1 MDNVNSSFHNL
12 VTDGVTEQCLFLIE
26 CSGNGSPFL
35 NFYFSGD
42 GDMTVDGA
50 TFTDELT
57 SGDNYGLGCI
67 PSRTMSVALMNEDGH
82 LNGHSYGWISAHI
95 GVSTNHT
102 DLTPVSGVYASL
114 AYQGEEQSWDGLYEC
129 RTTGFY
135 RDNTLVYAGD
145 CTGAFTAGDGYF
157 YFILIENGSPVAY
170 EYDTVADTTHALSDT
185 ALGNS
190 VTDDFLNKFAEGR
203 IVVLDLYNRMLIDV
217 HTDYSDTYSLANMG
231 HFRVDKPSKT
241 MGKTVN
247 ISDAFDMIRELDVD
261 ASSFLT
267 ASTVTNGWD
276 LFYDIYQYFHIEYVF
291 SNGCIR
297 SRLEALPVNITELAK
312 NSYTFRKLL
321 SYLFEAVGCN
331 ARLKTREGYQ
341 DDPGLYIY
349 LPYDEKRPMS
359 YPIGAA
365 RIAAGSL
372 EIQEYVSHAVDRVS
386 VKSLDGETTMYPSV
400 GDYCYTYDGNP
411 FTSKANNTLFGY
423 VRQIPQYQPMTFS
436 LLEADPSFQVGD
448 LITVEVSYGD
458 EVEIADYFGRIIT
471 DYALDIITITPS
483 EGKWIIPLMAQRI
496 TWNGKTSAEYEAKG
510 SEDRS
515 GYVSGGDYTD
525 VNART
530 AKITNVSELN
540 NDAGYLTL
548 ATLPIYGADVQ
559 IVYDGEVS

>member
-1 MDNVNSSFHNL
+1 MDNVHSTFHTL
-12 VTDGVTEQCLFLIE
+12 VTDGSTEQILLLVE
-26 CSGNGSPFL
+26 CSSDGLP
-35 NFYFSGD
+35 YFNYYLSSD

-67 PSRTMSVALMNEDGH
+67 PSRTMSVALMNLDGH
-82 LNGHSYGWISAHI
+82 LNGHSYGWLHAYI
-95 GVSTNHT
+95 GALFTHSE
-102 DLTPVSGVYASL
+102 LTFGSGVNVALDYV
-114 AYQGEEQSWDGLYEC
+114 GEDQDWSGLYEC
-129 RTTGFY
+129 KTTGFY
-135 RDNTLVYAGD
+135 KDNTLIDGSGN
-145 CTGAFTAGDGYF
+145 CTGAFTAGDGDFY
-157 YFILIENGSPVAY
+157 YFIIENDAPVCYVYNAT
-170 EYDTVADTTHALSDT
+170 DGTVKAVSDT
-185 ALGNS
+185 PQGAYI
-190 VTDDFLNKFAEGR
+190 TDMFISKFADGHFVDIEPGSR
-203 IVVLDLYNRMLIDV
+203 FYVDV
-217 HTDYSDTYSLANMG
+217 HHEYSDSYRLCSMG
-231 HFRVDKPSKT
+231 HFRVDKPNKT
-241 MGKTVN
+241 MGQTVN
-247 ISDAFDMIRELDVD
+247 ISDAFDPIHEMDVD
-261 ASSFLT
+261 ASSILASTNAADGYALLT
-267 ASTVTNGWD
+267 ALVSGCGMSLYLT
-276 LFYDIYQYFHIEYVF
+276 E
-291 SNGCIR
+291 GCIQD
-297 SRLEALPVNITELAK
+297 RLQSIPVTPSELAK
-312 NSYTFRKLL
+312 NSYTCRKLA
-321 SYLFEAVGCN
+321 SYLLEAVGCN
-331 ARLKTREGYQ
+331 GRLYTGTNKFYAYT
-341 DDPGLYIY
+341 
-349 LPYDEKRPMS
+349 PYSQTATKD
-359 YPIGAA
+359 YPIGAT

-386 VKSLDGETTMYPSV
+386 VKSLDGDTTMYPSV

-458 EVEIADYFGRIIT
+458 EVEIADYFGRTIT

-483 EGKWIIPLMAQRI
+483 EGKWVIPLMAQRI